1 MSETLDLSVLGT
13 GSVIAPA
20 GHGKTY
26 SIGKTAHDHPEL
38 RILAL
43 THTNAGVAA
52 LKRHSQNGSRSF
64 RVETI
69 SSFCLRIARAF
80 PGRAGWDESTF
91 DLSLIVP
98 AALRALSSPTVLS
111 VVASGFDL
119 IIVDEYQDCSPGQ
132 AAIIDSL
139 AALVQTVIV
148 GDPLQAIYD
157 FGADGAIKW
166 TGETSVFPQVGEL
179 TTPHRWRAT
188 NPALGEWLRD
198 TRSRL
203 LTGQNPDVKAA
214 GCPVILD
221 RKASDVMQR
230 KLHKYLT
237 PGVTTA
243 IITPDSRNTHALST
257 VARSYGGRL
266 RVAEAADF
274 NTVRHVTKKI
284 DDATNRAEILVI
296 LIDFLASVQTRIKT
310 SVVNTLRGHLKST
323 GTVGRSRNVIV
334 TTANQYLMDGE
345 LASALTFVQKLI
357 EVGDAIYRPDSQ
369 SLLVRAIASQV
380 SDPDRSLEECAQ
392 NLIDTMHHRTS
403 WVPKGNIVGTTL
415 RLKGLEFDRVV
426 IMDPVSIHD
435 QKHLYVALT
444 RPSRELILVFNEN

>member
-1 MSETLDLSVLGT
+1 
-13 GSVIAPA
+13 
-20 GHGKTY
+20 
-26 SIGKTAHDHPEL
+26 
-38 RILAL
+38 
-43 THTNAGVAA
+43 
-52 LKRHSQNGSRSF
+52 
-64 RVETI
+64 
-69 SSFCLRIARAF
+69 
-80 PGRAGWDESTF
+80 
-91 DLSLIVP
+91 
-98 AALRALSSPTVLS
+98 
-111 VVASGFDL
+111 
-119 IIVDEYQDCSPGQ
+119 
-132 AAIIDSL
+132 
-139 AALVQTVIV
+139 
-148 GDPLQAIYD
+148 
-157 FGADGAIKW
+157 
-166 TGETSVFPQVGEL
+166 
-179 TTPHRWRAT
+179 
-188 NPALGEWLRD
+188 
-198 TRSRL
+198 
-203 LTGQNPDVKAA
+203 
-214 GCPVILD
+214 
-221 RKASDVMQR
+221 MQR
-230 KLHKYLT
+230 QLHKYLT

-310 SVVNTLRGHLKST
+310 SVVNTLQGHLIST